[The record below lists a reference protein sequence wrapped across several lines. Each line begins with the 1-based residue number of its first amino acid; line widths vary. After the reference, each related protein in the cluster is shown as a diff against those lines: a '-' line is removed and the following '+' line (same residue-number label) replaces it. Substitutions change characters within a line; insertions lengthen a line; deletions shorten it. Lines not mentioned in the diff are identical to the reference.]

1 MSRHAIDLTRLE
13 IRPITDEDVA
23 AVAMFSCGDTDLD
36 EFLRDDALR
45 LDAARA
51 ARTWLA
57 LYESRL
63 VGYITLLCD
72 AIVLETRERKGL
84 TLRHEDHP
92 VIPALKVARLGVS
105 EAFRAMHRGV
115 GEALMHFA
123 FATGLSL
130 SARVGC
136 RLLTLDAYA
145 QSVAFYE
152 RLGFVRNRA
161 KEYRERQN
169 PSMRFDLYAAALP
182 PWAADQSL

>member
-1 MSRHAIDLTRLE
+1 MSRRAIDLARLE
-13 IRPITDEDVA
+13 IRPITDGDSATA
-23 AVAMFSCGDTDLD
+23 ATFSCGDTDLD

-57 LYESRL
+57 FYDGAL

-105 EAFRAMHRGV
+105 ETFRAAHRGV
-115 GEALMHFA
+115 GEALMQFA

-169 PSMRFDLYAAALP
+169 PSMRFDLYATTLP
-182 PWAADQSL
+182 PWVTGQPF

>member
-1 MSRHAIDLTRLE
+1 MSRSAIDLARLE
-13 IRPITDEDVA
+13 VRAITAGDEARMA
-23 AVAMFSCGDTDLD
+23 AFSCGDADLD

-45 LDAARA
+45 LDDARA

-57 LYESRL
+57 LYDGAL

-84 TLRHEDHP
+84 ALRHEDHP

-105 EAFRAMHRGV
+105 ETFRATHRGV
-115 GEALMHFA
+115 GEALMQFA
-123 FATGLSL
+123 FATALSL
-130 SARVGC
+130 STRVGC

-161 KEYRERQN
+161 KEYRDRQN
-169 PSMRFDLYAAALP
+169 PSMRFDLHAPTLP
-182 PWAADQSL
+182 AWAPG